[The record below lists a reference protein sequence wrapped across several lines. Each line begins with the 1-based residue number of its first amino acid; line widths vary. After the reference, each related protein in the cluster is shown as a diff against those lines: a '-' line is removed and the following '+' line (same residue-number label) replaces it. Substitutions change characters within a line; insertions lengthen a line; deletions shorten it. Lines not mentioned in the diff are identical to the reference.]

1 MEGKTGKG
9 KKGYIHHHLIV
20 IYFLSYH
27 DHHDDGM
34 MLQKGRK
41 DAERALEDRTG
52 QLSRMEE
59 RMVQREEEV
68 MVVMVIMVQ
77 RGW

>member
-1 MEGKTGKG
+1 M
-9 KKGYIHHHLIV
+9 I
-20 IYFLSYH
+20 
-27 DHHDDGM
+27 
-34 MLQKGRK
+34 LQKGRK

-68 MVVMVIMVQ
+68 MVVLVIMV
-77 RGW
+77 

>member
-1 MEGKTGKG
+1 
-9 KKGYIHHHLIV
+9 
-20 IYFLSYH
+20 
-27 DHHDDGM
+27 M
-34 MLQKGRK
+34 MLQKGKK

-68 MVVMVIMVQ
+68 MVVLVIMV
-77 RGW
+77 